1 MAKRPN
7 SFQTMFSQIQE
18 GRKSDPTLSSWS
30 TGVTKTKTGATQQAT
45 GQTTEKAKEV
55 ETKTGAETVKTGMA
69 VPASGAPTTPTI
81 TSSWANPTTA
91 PSYTGDDINQWANE
105 FQAANTIA
113 PTVQKAAGEA
123 TAGLGTS
130 QQEAIKAAEASQ
142 AAVEQG
148 QTDYLKGLRG
158 YLGADDYN
166 LGMTTKTSDMESQAA
181 GIQDV
186 LSQPS
191 TSNIAALHSLLG
203 ASYDP
208 RLAALES
215 GIYEGEVGKLRG
227 EATAGKSDLA
237 SAEQARTRTLEDY
250 LTGKQ
255 KAGQRLTEAEQK
267 IGLNEKGEKFSDSVI
282 ASINQQVN
290 DQMKQIAEDSARI
303 AETYPTLAKE
313 NFRAALPSMEK
324 NLMTTFKDVFSGKRP
339 VEEIEA
345 MLGALDKNLD
355 LIKTHAPDM
364 VKRWE
369 GLITN
374 YRNQVQSY
382 KNALAEMKN
391 KQQQQQNQTQEL
403 DPEFRGGNQS
413 SSQRPEGKTYGG
425 GLQSPFKEATPEQ
438 KAKGAVVG
446 LQNPLLP
453 SPVAKDNKKEGGGS
467 RAGSSTTGRHE
478 TRAAKSK

>member
-18 GRKSDPTLSSWS
+18 GRKSDPTLSTWS

-69 VPASGAPTTPTI
+69 APATGAPTTPTI
-81 TSSWANPTTA
+81 TSSWVNPATA

-130 QQEAIKAAEASQ
+130 QQEAIKAAEAAQ
-142 AAVEQG
+142 TAVEQG

-166 LGMTTKTSDMESQAA
+166 LGMTTGTSDLESQAA

-191 TSNIAALHSLLG
+191 TSNIAALQSLLG

-290 DQMKQIAEDSARI
+290 DQLKTIAEDSARI

-313 NFRAALPSMEK
+313 NFKVALPAMES
-324 NLMTTFKDVFSGKRP
+324 NLTKSFNESLAGARP
-339 VEEIEA
+339 IAETEA
-345 MLGALDKNLD
+345 MLDAFEKNLD
-355 LIKTHAPDM
+355 LIKTYAPDAAA
-364 VKRWE
+364 RWE
-369 GLITN
+369 TLIKN
-374 YRNQVQSY
+374 YRGEIQKFKDRKPEPVKVKS
-382 KNALAEMKN
+382 EV
-391 KQQQQQNQTQEL
+391 
-403 DPEFRGGNQS
+403 DPEFRGKNQS

-478 TRAAKSK
+478 QKAAKSK